1 MIKNVIFD
9 YGNVICKT
17 DIRALIRSFA
27 ENEEN
32 FLLMEKAVCE
42 NWGDVDAG
50 GDYHAYKMNAA
61 SRLPERLRASC
72 VRFFEEWYTRTPYVD
87 GIEET
92 VAALKERGYKL
103 YLLSNAP
110 DYFYENIGHYR
121 VFDLFDGF
129 VVSGCEK
136 VVKPDRRIYEIV
148 LERFGLRAEEC
159 VFFDDLEK
167 NVEGAKAVG
176 IEAYRFE
183 GDVRLIKDL
192 LLK

>member
-27 ENEEN
+27 ENEED

-110 DYFYENIGHYR
+110 DYLRKHRPLPR
-121 VFDLFDGF
+121 VRPL
-129 VVSGCEK
+129 
-136 VVKPDRRIYEIV
+136 RRV
-148 LERFGLRAEEC
+148 CRFGLRKSGQA
-159 VFFDDLEK
+159 
-167 NVEGAKAVG
+167 GQ
-176 IEAYRFE
+176 AY
-183 GDVRLIKDL
+183 L
-192 LLK
+192 

>member
-27 ENEEN
+27 GNEED

-72 VRFFEEWYTRTPYVD
+72 VRFFEDGTP
-87 GIEET
+87 
-92 VAALKERGYKL
+92 A
-103 YLLSNAP
+103 
-110 DYFYENIGHYR
+110 
-121 VFDLFDGF
+121 
-129 VVSGCEK
+129 
-136 VVKPDRRIYEIV
+136 
-148 LERFGLRAEEC
+148 
-159 VFFDDLEK
+159 
-167 NVEGAKAVG
+167 
-176 IEAYRFE
+176 
-183 GDVRLIKDL
+183 RLTSTA
-192 LLK
+192 